1 MEENTKKSLKIIFD
15 LYKDEKISEKDAFIL
30 LENIMVVTEK
40 NNTTYFPINVPYDP
54 KPDYPWERKIW
65 YDLKPYCKEFYT
77 TNTTNDF
84 THKKEDDNTS
94 DCKGNFNNI

>member
-1 MEENTKKSLKIIFD
+1 MEQKTKDSLKIILD
-15 LYKDEKISEKDAFIL
+15 LYKTDRLSEEGAFVL
-30 LENIMVVTEK
+30 LESIFDNDK
-40 NNTTYFPINVPYDP
+40 TTYYPINVPYDP

-65 YDLKPYCKEFYT
+65 CDLRPYCKEFYT